1 MKTGFHKAIT
11 YAKHNLRYKNEFKGE
26 VDTYQVQEIFAPDQ
40 WEIEKKKLEQWGWSF
55 SKNESIFASDGNGN
69 FYTLQE
75 GGVYFLNHETD
86 EKILLINSLIN
97 FLKHLEEPEDLNI
110 TLKPEQVKSVWVDPD
125 FKPEFD

>member
-1 MKTGFHKAIT
+1 MKTEFHKAIT

-26 VDTYQVQEIFAPDQ
+26 VDTYQVQKIFAPDQ
-40 WEIEKKKLEQWGWSF
+40 WEIEKKKLEQWDWSF

-86 EKILLINSLIN
+86 ERILLINSLIN

-110 TLKPEQVKSVWVDPD
+110 ALKPEQVKSVWVDPD